1 MKVNVPITEEQHAAA
16 DAEHLQRAKSFKR
29 FYASVADRIEAGE
42 TLSIWERELAAAA
55 LRHVAATI
63 NEERP
68 RPAGK
73 PAKLPDSELVME
85 FVVMTRHQSVSKD
98 RAYERL
104 AEKYSVSVTAVKKRL
119 GLGNDPETLARREEI
134 NSVLRVLGQAP
145 I

>member
-16 DAEHLQRAKSFKR
+16 DAEHSQVAKSKKR
-29 FYASVADRIEAGE
+29 FLASVADRIEAGE
-42 TLSIWERELAAAA
+42 TLSICEREWVAAA

-73 PAKLPDSELVME
+73 PPMLPDYELVME
-85 FVVMTRHQSVSKD
+85 FIVMTRHQSVSKD
-98 RAYERL
+98 RAYRLL
-104 AEKYSVSVTAVKKRL
+104 AEKYGVSVTAVKKRL
-119 GLGNDPETLARREEI
+119 GLGNDPEAVARREEI
-134 NSVLRVLGQAP
+134 NSVLRVFGQAP